1 MIGKGPITPPI
12 SPGNSEDGAANA
24 MTLDGESM
32 GYPQDHVE
40 RPSLTL
46 QISTPLWQ
54 QPQIPVMAPQPK
66 SPPKQ
71 PARLLEDEAVHVERR
86 GVLRLLDFEVKGA
99 LGL

>member
-1 MIGKGPITPPI
+1 MTPPI

-32 GYPQDHVE
+32 GYPQEHVE

-46 QISTPLWQ
+46 QTSIPLWQ
-54 QPQIPVMAPQPK
+54 QPQAPVMAPQPK
-66 SPPKQ
+66 SPPKE
-71 PARLLEDEAVHVERR
+71 PARLLEDEAVHMEGR